1 MASVKLSNFEGQSV
15 SEIKNELN
23 RMINELEHILY
34 NLSPEN
40 MDEDTSL
47 LLEALKNGKYK
58 QK

>member
-47 LLEALKNGKYK
+47 LLEALKNGK
-58 QK
+58 